1 MTHPARPLRLFAHRF
16 APLALTLV
24 TALCALTAGAA
35 HAQAILPGT
44 VSLRERIVLPPD
56 AVLDVALEDVT
67 SPDEP
72 PHVLGRAHVEPAGRL
87 PIRFGVGYAPARI
100 DPRHSYALR
109 AAIKQG
115 DTLMFV
121 TDIAYPIKAEALAQ
135 GEPSRADLLL
145 RRSTD
150 PVADEAA
157 APDDAPLI
165 DTVWRLKKLA
175 GTPVKPNPGQPGP
188 HLVLHAPTDAG
199 LARVSGSDG
208 CNRFSGSYHQ
218 DGTHLSFGP
227 TVGTKKACPAGG
239 QQAQAY
245 RQVLSRVAQW
255 HVDGNQLDLQDA
267 AGQEL
272 ARFEMRVA
280 P

>member
-1 MTHPARPLRLFAHRF
+1 MTHTARTSRR
-16 APLALTLV
+16 LTLA
-24 TALCALTAGAA
+24 TLTALTALFALMAGAA
-35 HAQAILPGT
+35 RAQAILPGT
-44 VSLRERIVLPPD
+44 VSVRERIELPPD

-121 TDIAYPIKAEALAQ
+121 TDIAYPVKADALAQ

-157 APDDAPLI
+157 APDDAALI

-175 GTPVKPNPGQPGP
+175 GAPVRMAPGQTVPQ
-188 HLVLHAPTDAG
+188 LVLHAPTDAG
-199 LARVSGSDG
+199 VARLSGSDG
-208 CNRFSGSYHQ
+208 CNRISGSYHQ
-218 DGTHLSFGP
+218 DGTQLSFSAIA
-227 TVGTKKACPAGG
+227 GTKMACPAGER
-239 QQAQAY
+239 QARAFRQA
-245 RQVLSRVAQW
+245 LSRVAQW
-255 HVDGNQLDLQDA
+255 RVDGNQLDLKDA
-267 AGQEL
+267 SGKEL
-272 ARFEMRVA
+272 ARLEMHVA